1 MVKTRFLNVCLAAMI
16 AMALCLSVAVTANAQ
31 SSYYL
36 PASYYYTSPLAF
48 PSYSYFNTINGP
60 LLGYDVFSPFLAPSV
75 ADYYIDAG
83 IPVYGY
89 LTNPYS
95 TAYPYATLDVLAPYA
110 PPVYP
115 TFSYGSVDLYS
126 LWLGLNL

>member
-16 AMALCLSVAVTANAQ
+16 ALALCLSLAVTANAQ
-31 SSYYL
+31 YL
-36 PASYYYTSPLAF
+36 PTSYYYTAPLAF
-48 PSYSYFNTINGP
+48 PSYTYFNTINGP
-60 LLGYDVFSPFLAPSV
+60 LLGFDTFNPFLAPAV
-75 ADYYIDAG
+75 ADAYTLAG
-83 IPVYGY
+83 IPVYPY
-89 LTNPYS
+89 LSNPYS

-126 LWLGLNL
+126 LWLGLNI

>member
-16 AMALCLSVAVTANAQ
+16 ALALCLSVAVTANAQ
-31 SSYYL
+31 YL
-36 PASYYYTSPLAF
+36 PTSYYYTAPLAF

-60 LLGYDVFSPFLAPSV
+60 LLGFDTFSPFLSPSV
-75 ADYYIDAG
+75 ADYYVDYG
-83 IPVYGY
+83 IPVYPY

-95 TAYPYATLDVLAPYA
+95 TAYPYATLDVYAPYA

-115 TFSYGSVDLYS
+115 TFSYGNIDLYS
-126 LWLGLNL
+126 LWLGLNI